1 MISSNFIAVLLH
13 LVTNK
18 LLFLI
23 TVTVYQPFA
32 YFASIYFE
40 KVTEIIKKGPAYSV
54 VGTCRKRRIEY
65 EEEDN
70 VSLR

>member
-1 MISSNFIAVLLH
+1 
-13 LVTNK
+13 
-18 LLFLI
+18 
-23 TVTVYQPFA
+23 VYQPVA